1 MNELIIAVSLFAFSS
16 GFWIIIY
23 IKWLLPKI
31 RNDNIGALERGEI
44 KIKSEWLEDVIEQ
57 IVTRTRHLFLADL
70 GQLAHQ
76 GGGQGSDEAVQVAG
90 LGGGVGDLLALDGP
104 SAITAAEALLKSVG
118 MKKPPPMLVFKVGQA
133 LGGLLERYQSG
144 PGFKDGAPPAD
155 YTSPD
160 FGQ

>member
-1 MNELIIAVSLFAFSS
+1 
-16 GFWIIIY
+16 
-23 IKWLLPKI
+23 
-31 RNDNIGALERGEI
+31 
-44 KIKSEWLEDVIEQ
+44 
-57 IVTRTRHLFLADL
+57 
-70 GQLAHQ
+70 
-76 GGGQGSDEAVQVAG
+76 
-90 LGGGVGDLLALDGP
+90 LLALDGP